1 MWRFPARKTELSCDL
16 DNNIYRDSPIWD
28 DVKEGKIEIVGGR
41 TTGESAKLR
50 AEAEKIIPLGSAVL
64 LADLAKKLY
73 GGPVKSG
80 KATYLRHVFSKGG
93 FVLEKIQG

>member
-1 MWRFPARKTELSCDL
+1 MATTQTIPKV
-16 DNNIYRDSPIWD
+16 YRWD

-93 FVLEKIQG
+93 FVLEKVQGRSFVRRTT